1 MSRILRVLL
10 LAESGTEIDVIR
22 SLKLASQEVK
32 VRRVDSSGA
41 FIESL
46 REFKPDVVLVDDS
59 SAQLEAGSAIGI
71 VQEELPTAPIVVMMS
86 ELDEARATSFLR
98 AGAEAFIMKANSAK
112 LSGVI
117 EAALSARKQL
127 ANLTARQLDVLRR
140 IAEGQKTREIA
151 RDLDLSVKTVETHR
165 SEIKKRLTIHELAG
179 LVRYAVR
186 VGLVAIDTPQER
198 TAISPGQ
205 PVNSH

>member
-1 MSRILRVLL
+1 MPKLLRVLL

-22 SLKLASQEVK
+22 SLKTGSEEVK

-46 REFKPDVVLVDDS
+46 REFKPEVVLVDDS

-71 VQEELPTAPIVVMMS
+71 VQEEMPTAPIVVMMT

-117 EAALSARKQL
+117 AAALAARKQL

-165 SEIKKRLTIHELAG
+165 SEIKKRLLIHELAG
-179 LVRYAVR
+179 LVRYAAR

-198 TAISPGQ
+198 KPVQ
-205 PVNSH
+205 PNLPVNSH